1 MKTRQIVSLTKRAEQ
16 DAADEDDDDEEQR
29 RLVHAGAD
37 PLHRDAEEARHAQ
50 VGDEHHHSEEQY
62 QSPEIDVTVRLV
74 ERDDAGGNHQGGADD
89 GGARTVD
96 SQVGRAADGEDEV
109 GEEEDGAR
117 NDREE
122 HAPGS
127 YIGPGAEV
135 VAGRP
140 RRHFRSQTVARRL
153 ANPLHLGFS

>member
-1 MKTRQIVSLTKRAEQ
+1 MW
-16 DAADEDDDDEEQR
+16 
-29 RLVHAGAD
+29 
-37 PLHRDAEEARHAQ
+37 P
-50 VGDEHHHSEEQY
+50 
-62 QSPEIDVTVRLV
+62 VRLV

-117 NDREE
+117 DDREE
-122 HAPGS
+122 HARGS

-135 VAGRP
+135 VAGRGRP
-140 RRHFRSQTVARRL
+140 SAPAFRSQTVARRL